1 MTRGLEF
8 PSSGGVRGGPI
19 NIMPIT
25 YKVAGCRNPKFP
37 DAKYFKGLASVP
49 PMWHEANE
57 NEDED
62 ENYAAELQP
71 LAVSS

>member
-1 MTRGLEF
+1 
-8 PSSGGVRGGPI
+8 
-19 NIMPIT
+19 MPIT